1 MNTILHPAGQR
12 GAADFGWLQT
22 RYSFSF
28 ANWYNPERIHF
39 GALRVLNDD
48 AIEGGQG
55 FGAHPHDN
63 MEIVTIPTAGAL
75 EHKDS
80 MGNTSVIRANEVQI
94 MSAGTGVYH
103 SEFNHEKKKP
113 TKLFQIWVFPKT
125 RNIPP
130 RYDQALF
137 DPAERINRWQRVVSP
152 DRETG
157 ALWINQDAWFS
168 LASLEA
174 GKSIEYRRHLP
185 ENGMYLFL
193 IEGSATAAGTSLSA
207 RDALGASEAES
218 MEIRA
223 QDKAELLMIE
233 IPMK

>member
-1 MNTILHPAGQR
+1 MKTILHPSAQR
-12 GAADFGWLQT
+12 GQADFGWLKT

-48 AIEGGQG
+48 LIEGGQG

-63 MEIVTIPTAGAL
+63 MEIVTIPTSGAL

-80 MGNTSVIRANEVQI
+80 MGNTSVIRAGEVQI

-113 TKLFQIWVFPKT
+113 TTLFQIWVFPRT
-125 RNIPP
+125 RNIAP

-137 DPAERINRWQRVVSP
+137 DPAQRIDRWQTVVSP
-152 DRETG
+152 DEGSG

-168 LASLEA
+168 LANLGA
-174 GKSIEYRRHLP
+174 GKSIEYRTHRP
-185 ENGMYLFL
+185 GSGMYLFL
-193 IEGSATAAGTSLSA
+193 IGGSASAAGAALGP
-207 RDALGASEAES
+207 RDALGIWDAEAA
-218 MEIRA
+218 EITA
-223 QDKAELLMIE
+223 DGPAELLMIE